1 MLSESGGPMTGQRG
15 GGRGF
20 LGSGPHLPTSLHR
33 LHQVYFDAPNCGG
46 GTTKVFLV
54 GDYSSSAEFFVTVAV
69 FAFLYSMGALA
80 TYIFL
85 QNKYRENN
93 KGPMLV
99 SHQSL
104 ACKGWGAWS
113 LTDTATFRGHTKSQ
127 TGPHTS
133 SHHHSHR
140 CYCCC
145 RCSEYL

>member
-1 MLSESGGPMTGQRG
+1 MFFSSFPWDLSESGGPIL
-15 GGRGF
+15 GREREL
-20 LGSGPHLPTSLHR
+20 LGAGPHLPTSFYR
-33 LHQVYFDAPNCGG
+33 LHQVYFDAPTCRG

-99 SHQSL
+99 SAHSQPHAGTGDWGQWASETHL
-104 ACKGWGAWS
+104 A
-113 LTDTATFRGHTKSQ
+113 
-127 TGPHTS
+127 
-133 SHHHSHR
+133 HR
-140 CYCCC
+140 PNQLPDKPTCLQP
-145 RCSEYL
+145 S